1 MQRATTPSASSTP
14 SLIVRLRTVGT
25 ISLASIAVAGL
36 FVYSLRATTNSSSA
50 ASNVSCASRL
60 IIVDTSSET
69 RSPELALLTQE
80 VVQYAAQSAVICGTS
95 LSAYGVDGGGQ
106 VTPIITTDDLAN
118 YTPIGPNV
126 QIRSTRFSAA
136 EQAALDRLVTSQLR
150 ASYHSGDPSVTSL
163 AALYQ
168 LGTEQSTSRTDVVML
183 STGVNHDT
191 VVDLNQP
198 LASGQGAILAR
209 RISIPKIAALNLT
222 IVGLAQVDSALPP
235 PSAEWPSQVLSFNLA
250 LCRASHAAHC
260 RLFEMASPTQ
270 VLNPRKES

>member
-1 MQRATTPSASSTP
+1 MRITPDHCRHVFGDTKSR
-14 SLIVRLRTVGT
+14 IGT
-25 ISLASIAVAGL
+25 INAGGCAVRRSVRCDLWHISVGL
-36 FVYSLRATTNSSSA
+36 WCR
-50 ASNVSCASRL
+50 R
-60 IIVDTSSET
+60 
-69 RSPELALLTQE
+69 
-80 VVQYAAQSAVICGTS
+80 
-95 LSAYGVDGGGQ
+95 GGQ